1 MTATLKSTAHTTYHM
16 DEVYGVDPERAWGG
30 ALLAG
35 VLALVAGALAFPRQI
50 YDEFLWRYFWGP
62 VVADAYGAPCAIRAD
77 GETTIASAPTDCTVT
92 AGIVA
97 EPGYTTLSTVS
108 YAVVLIFMLIGVIFL
123 LRRLDVGDSPR
134 FFFALFPFMLFGGA
148 LRVVEDANVALMDTG
163 GPTIPFPWSGFLISP
178 LIYFTVFFVTVAALV
193 ASVLAEHRGLVDR
206 YEYPLAGFGTLTLAV
221 TFAYL
226 GWLVLTTDV
235 LGFQPLVPLIT
246 LIGATLITWVVWVVT
261 QRATPVV
268 NAGTGLMGALVIW
281 GHTVDG
287 VANVLSLDWSS
298 ALGIPSYSPKHV
310 VNAAIIDITGSIQP
324 EWLSE
329 LIGTA
334 WPFLPVKV
342 LAATLVVY
350 VFDDQ
355 IFEDSPRYA
364 MILLVAILAVG
375 LGPGT
380 RDFLRATFGI

>member
-1 MTATLKSTAHTTYHM
+1 M

-35 VLALVAGALAFPRQI
+35 VLALVAGALAFPRQV

-62 VVADAYGAPCAIRAD
+62 VVADAYGAPCAIRSG
-77 GETTIASAPTDCTVT
+77 GETTIVTDATECTAA

-134 FFFALFPFMLFGGA
+134 FFFSLFPFMLFGGA
-148 LRVVEDANVALMDTG
+148 LRVVEDANVALMDAS
-163 GPTIPFPWSGFLISP
+163 GPTIPFPASGFLISP

-206 YEYPLAGFGTLTLAV
+206 YEYPLAGFGILAV
-221 TFAYL
+221 TATFGYL

-246 LIGATLITWVVWVVT
+246 LVGATLITAIVWVVT

-268 NAGTGLMGALVIW
+268 NAGTGLMGALVVW

-287 VANVLSLDWSS
+287 VANVLSLDWS
-298 ALGIPSYSPKHV
+298 APLGIPSYSPKHV
-310 VNAAIIDITGSIQP
+310 VNAAIIDITGAVQP
-324 EWLSE
+324 AWLSE

-350 VFDDQ
+350 VFDDT
-355 IFEDSPRYA
+355 IFEESPRYA
-364 MILLVAILAVG
+364 MILLIAILAVG

>member
-1 MTATLKSTAHTTYHM
+1 M

-35 VLALVAGALAFPRQI
+35 VLAFVAGAAAFPHQV

-62 VVADAYGAPCAIRAD
+62 VVADAHGAPCAVRAG
-77 GETTIASAPTDCTVT
+77 GETTIVTDAGECAAAT
-92 AGIVA
+92 GIVA
-97 EPGYTTLSTVS
+97 TPGYTTLSTVS
-108 YAVVLIFMLIGVIFL
+108 YALVLIFMLIGVIFL

-134 FFFALFPFMLFGGA
+134 FFFSLFPFMLFGGA
-148 LRVVEDANVALMDTG
+148 LRVVEDANVALMGAD

-193 ASVLAEHRGLVDR
+193 ASVLAERNGIVDR
-206 YEYPLAGFGTLTLAV
+206 YEYPLAGLGTVALATTFG
-221 TFAYL
+221 YL
-226 GWLVLTTDV
+226 GWLVLSTDV

-246 LIGATLITWVVWVVT
+246 LGGATLITGVVWLVT

-268 NAGTGLMGALVIW
+268 NAGTGLMGALVVW

-287 VANVLSLDWSS
+287 VANVLSLDWSEP
-298 ALGIPSYSPKHV
+298 LGIPSYSPKHV
-310 VNAAIIDITGSIQP
+310 VNAAIIDITGALQP
-324 EWLSE
+324 VWLSE

-350 VFDDQ
+350 VFDEQ
-355 IFEDSPRYA
+355 IFDESPRYA
-364 MILLVAILAVG
+364 MILLIAILAVG